1 MLPAHAHVPNT
12 GQGIGSLKATG
23 ITNKEL
29 VILITNTLCP
39 LSKLCFRLEMG
50 LECRLLKVE

>member
-1 MLPAHAHVPNT
+1 M
-12 GQGIGSLKATG
+12 G

-39 LSKLCFRLEMG
+39 LRKLCFRLEMG
-50 LECRLLKVE
+50 LECRLLKAE